1 MNSIM
6 FKINDSGKSIIDD
19 NNFLFVAFQNRL
31 VTRLV
36 NIFDKYK
43 IPMNKKILNKNIEE
57 NLINYLMDTNA
68 EIVEKYINLLT
79 NYEKIIWKYI
89 ENKTSTDLIK
99 QSTIVFLNKISEKNG
114 SIVNSKCS
122 QNFIEYINSVIY
134 VYDNNELNND
144 VINRINTDV
153 AEIIDEFNKNN
164 YNFVV
169 ESINKIIK
177 NVISQL

>member
-6 FKINDSGKSIIDD
+6 FKIIDGGKSIIDD

-57 NLINYLMDTNA
+57 NLINYLMDTNT
-68 EIVEKYINLLT
+68 EIVDKYLELLT

-99 QSTIVFLNKISEKNG
+99 QSTIVFLNKISKKNG
-114 SIVNSKCS
+114 SIINTKCS

-144 VINRINTDV
+144 VINRINIDV

>member
-6 FKINDSGKSIIDD
+6 FKIDDSGKSIIDD

>member
-6 FKINDSGKSIIDD
+6 FKIDDGGKSIIDD

-57 NLINYLMDTNA
+57 NLINYLMDTNS
-68 EIVEKYINLLT
+68 EIVDKYLELLT

-114 SIVNSKCS
+114 SIINTKCS

-144 VINRINTDV
+144 VINRINIDV

>member
-31 VTRLV
+31 VVRLV
-36 NIFDKYK
+36 SIFDKYK
-43 IPMNKKILNKNIEE
+43 IPINKKILNKNIEE
-57 NLINYLMDTNA
+57 NLINHLMDTNT
-68 EIVEKYINLLT
+68 EIIEKYINLLT

-89 ENKTSTDLIK
+89 ENKTSTDIIK
-99 QSTIVFLNKISEKNG
+99 QSTIVFLNKISEKNAF
-114 SIVNSKCS
+114 IVNSKCS

-144 VINRINTDV
+144 IVNRINIDV
-153 AEIIDEFNKNN
+153 VEIIDEFNKNN

-169 ESINKIIK
+169 ESVNKVIK

>member
-1 MNSIM
+1 
-6 FKINDSGKSIIDD
+6 
-19 NNFLFVAFQNRL
+19 
-31 VTRLV
+31 
-36 NIFDKYK
+36 
-43 IPMNKKILNKNIEE
+43 
-57 NLINYLMDTNA
+57 MDTNT
-68 EIVEKYINLLT
+68 EIVDKYLELLT

-114 SIVNSKCS
+114 SIINTKCS

-144 VINRINTDV
+144 VINRINIDV

>member
-6 FKINDSGKSIIDD
+6 IKINDSGKSIIDD
-19 NNFLFVAFQNRL
+19 NNFLFVAFQNRM
-31 VTRLV
+31 VSRLV
-36 NIFDKYK
+36 NIFDKHK

-57 NLINYLMDTNA
+57 NLINHLMDTNS
-68 EIVEKYINLLT
+68 EIIEKYINLLT

-89 ENKTSTDLIK
+89 ENKTSTEIIK

-114 SIVNSKCS
+114 SIINSKCS

-134 VYDNNELNND
+134 VYDNNELNNEI
-144 VINRINTDV
+144 INRINIDV
-153 AEIIDEFNKNN
+153 AEIVDEFNKNN

>member
-6 FKINDSGKSIIDD
+6 FKINDGGKSIIDD

-57 NLINYLMDTNA
+57 NLINYLMDTNT
-68 EIVEKYINLLT
+68 EIVDKYLELLT

-114 SIVNSKCS
+114 SIINTKCS

-144 VINRINTDV
+144 VINRINIDV

>member
-1 MNSIM
+1 M
-6 FKINDSGKSIIDD
+6 FKINDGGKSIIDD

-57 NLINYLMDTNA
+57 NLINYLMDTNT
-68 EIVEKYINLLT
+68 EIVDKYLELLT

-114 SIVNSKCS
+114 SIINTKCS

-144 VINRINTDV
+144 VINRINIDV

>member
-6 FKINDSGKSIIDD
+6 FKINDGGKSIIDD

-43 IPMNKKILNKNIEE
+43 IPMNKKILNKDIEE
-57 NLINYLMDTNA
+57 NLINYLMDTNT
-68 EIVEKYINLLT
+68 EIVDKYLELLT

-114 SIVNSKCS
+114 SIINTKCS

-144 VINRINTDV
+144 VINRINIDV

>member
-6 FKINDSGKSIIDD
+6 FKINDGGKSIIDD

-57 NLINYLMDTNA
+57 NLINYLMDTNI
-68 EIVEKYINLLT
+68 EIVDKYLELLT

-114 SIVNSKCS
+114 SIINTKCS

-144 VINRINTDV
+144 VINRINIDV

>member
-6 FKINDSGKSIIDD
+6 LKISDNGKSIIDD

-43 IPMNKKILNKNIEE
+43 IPINKKILNKNIEE
-57 NLINYLMDTNA
+57 NLINFLMDTNNDV
-68 EIVEKYINLLT
+68 IEKYINLLS

-99 QSTIVFLNKISEKNG
+99 QATIVFLNKISEKNG
-114 SIVNSKCS
+114 TIVNSKCS
-122 QNFIEYINSVIY
+122 QNFIEYINSVIF
-134 VYDNNELNND
+134 VYDNNGLNKE
-144 VINRINTDV
+144 ILNRINLDV
-153 AEIIDEFNKNN
+153 AEILDEFNKNN
-164 YNFVV
+164 YNFVI

-177 NVISQL
+177 NVISQI

>member
-6 FKINDSGKSIIDD
+6 FKINDGGKSIIDD

-57 NLINYLMDTNA
+57 NLINYLMYTNT
-68 EIVEKYINLLT
+68 EIVYKYLELLT

-114 SIVNSKCS
+114 SIINTKCS

-144 VINRINTDV
+144 VINRINIDV